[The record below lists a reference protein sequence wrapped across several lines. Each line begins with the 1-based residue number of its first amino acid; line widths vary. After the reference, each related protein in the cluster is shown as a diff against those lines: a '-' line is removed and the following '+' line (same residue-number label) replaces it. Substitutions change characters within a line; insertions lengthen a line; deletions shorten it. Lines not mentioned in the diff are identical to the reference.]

1 MAKRIRQEVVV
12 ESEGNLNES
21 KRYSHIQLF
30 NEDGTPFTGGGE
42 APTPANRLVPE
53 GGTNGQV
60 VKADADG
67 NPVWGSDTDTTYTTG
82 TAAELEAGTDTVAQ
96 VWSAQAIHDEIAR
109 QIAAIPAG

>member
-30 NEDGTPFTGGGE
+30 NEDGTPFTGGSE
-42 APTPANRLVPE
+42 VQLPAL
-53 GGTNGQV
+53 
-60 VKADADG
+60 A
-67 NPVWGSDTDTTYTTG
+67 
-82 TAAELEAGTDTVAQ
+82 TAQELEDGLETEPRLF
-96 VWSAQAIHDEIAR
+96 SPKLIHDEIAR